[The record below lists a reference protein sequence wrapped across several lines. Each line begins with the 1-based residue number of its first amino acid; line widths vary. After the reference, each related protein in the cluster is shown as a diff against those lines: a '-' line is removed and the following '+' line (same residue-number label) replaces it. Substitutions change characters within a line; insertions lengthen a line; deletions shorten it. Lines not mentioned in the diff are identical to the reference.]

1 MFKILREVWM
11 DIGIEKVDTHE
22 GVIVKVLLDSDAIGM
37 FMDRKMAAK
46 YGFRLQKLSRLIM
59 VRNVNGTNNSA
70 EPLSIRWKQTYTTKA
85 I

>member
-1 MFKILREVWM
+1 VVLSSLLVFLSLYKPCA
-11 DIGIEKVDTHE
+11 KVPLWAVH
-22 GVIVKVLLDSDAIGM
+22 DSGAIGM
-37 FMDRKMAAK
+37 FMDQKMAAK

-85 I
+85 M